1 MFSALSSRRVKG
13 RATSA
18 RPGHRYADRI
28 QSRESGRKGEAGTV
42 AVVNTGLCNLD
53 SMQRALSN
61 LGVGAVLANTPA
73 DLSGCDRIILPGV
86 GSFGAG
92 MSALNESGFS
102 PALQAAAAAQTPI
115 LGVCLG
121 MQLLAQRGHE
131 GGTIDGLGLIGGEVR
146 RLDPGGSKEK
156 LPHVGWNEV
165 VHDGRSDLLR
175 GVPSGADF
183 YFVHSYHFVPSFA
196 VVAVAHT
203 PYCGGFVSVIQE
215 DQLFG
220 AQFHPEKSQKAGSA
234 ILRNFIN
241 ISVGQTAC

>member
-1 MFSALSSRRVKG
+1 MTG
-13 RATSA
+13 RAPSL
-18 RPGHRYADRI
+18 RPGHRFADRV
-28 QSRESGRKGEAGTV
+28 QLRPTGRTALSGTV

-61 LGVGAVLANTPA
+61 LGVGTVLANTPA

-86 GSFGAG
+86 GSFGAA
-92 MSALNESGFS
+92 MAALNESGFA
-102 PALQAAAAAQTPI
+102 PALQAAAVSRTPI

-121 MQLLAQRGHE
+121 MQLLADRGYE

-146 RLDPGGSKEK
+146 RLNPRDSIEK

-165 VHDGRSDLLR
+165 IHDGRSALLD
-175 GVPSGADF
+175 GVSSGTDF
-183 YFVHSYHFVPSFA
+183 YFVHSYHFVPSSDA
-196 VVAVAHT
+196 MAVART
-203 PYCGGFVSVIQE
+203 PYCGGFVSVIQD
-215 DQLFG
+215 DQLYG

-241 ISVGQTAC
+241 ITAGQIKC